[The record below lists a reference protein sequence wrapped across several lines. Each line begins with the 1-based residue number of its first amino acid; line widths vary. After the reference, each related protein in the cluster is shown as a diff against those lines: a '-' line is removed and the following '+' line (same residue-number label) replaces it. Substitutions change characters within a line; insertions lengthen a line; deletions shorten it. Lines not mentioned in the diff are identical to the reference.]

1 VEEEAVV
8 EKEVVVEKVKEVVEA
23 KVEVVKEKAGVE
35 DKEEV
40 EEKEMKEVD
49 NNQKLSKSK
58 IAILTCAGGSNT
70 GQLANA
76 IGAKLAKANLGY
88 MVCLAGIAA
97 GIETS
102 FKKISQAK
110 NILVIDG
117 CPKNCAKKILE
128 KAGIKINYHY
138 DVTKLGIKK
147 VPGSID
153 FTPQEIEIVEKF
165 ITENLNPI

>member
-1 VEEEAVV
+1 
-8 EKEVVVEKVKEVVEA
+8 
-23 KVEVVKEKAGVE
+23 
-35 DKEEV
+35 
-40 EEKEMKEVD
+40 MKEVES
-49 NNQKLSKSK
+49 NQKLSKSK
-58 IAILTCAGGSNT
+58 NT

-76 IGAKLAKANLGY
+76 ISAKLVKANLGY

-97 GIETS
+97 
-102 FKKISQAK
+102 ISQVK
-110 NILVIDG
+110 KL
-117 CPKNCAKKILE
+117 CKKILE

-147 VPGSID
+147 VLGSID

>member
-1 VEEEAVV
+1 MN
-8 EKEVVVEKVKEVVEA
+8 
-23 KVEVVKEKAGVE
+23 GVE
-35 DKEEV
+35 S
-40 EEKEMKEVD
+40 
-49 NNQKLSKSK
+49 NQKLSKSK

-128 KAGIKINYHY
+128 KAGIK
-138 DVTKLGIKK
+138 K

>member
-1 VEEEAVV
+1 M
-8 EKEVVVEKVKEVVEA
+8 
-23 KVEVVKEKAGVE
+23 VE

-97 GIETS
+97 
-102 FKKISQAK
+102 ISQ
-110 NILVIDG
+110 V
-117 CPKNCAKKILE
+117 KNCAKKILE

-153 FTPQEIEIVEKF
+153 FTSQEIEIVEKF

>member
-1 VEEEAVV
+1 M
-8 EKEVVVEKVKEVVEA
+8 
-23 KVEVVKEKAGVE
+23 VE

-40 EEKEMKEVD
+40 EEKEMKGMD

-58 IAILTCAGGSNT
+58 NT

-97 GIETS
+97 
-102 FKKISQAK
+102 ISQ
-110 NILVIDG
+110 V
-117 CPKNCAKKILE
+117 KNCAKKILE

-138 DVTKLGIKK
+138 DVTKLRIKK

-165 ITENLNPI
+165 ITENLSPI

>member
-1 VEEEAVV
+1 M
-8 EKEVVVEKVKEVVEA
+8 
-23 KVEVVKEKAGVE
+23 VE

-40 EEKEMKEVD
+40 EEKKMKEVD

-97 GIETS
+97 
-102 FKKISQAK
+102 ISQA
-110 NILVIDG
+110 
-117 CPKNCAKKILE
+117 KNCAKKILE

-153 FTPQEIEIVEKF
+153 FTSQEIEIVEKF
-165 ITENLNPI
+165 ITKNLNPI

>member
-1 VEEEAVV
+1 MEEEVV
-8 EKEVVVEKVKEVVEA
+8 AEKVKEVVEA
-23 KVEVVKEKAGVE
+23 KEKVVREKAMVE
-35 DKEEV
+35 DKEKV
-40 EEKEMKEVD
+40 EEKEMNGVKS
-49 NNQKLSKSK
+49 NQKLSKSK

-76 IGAKLAKANLGY
+76 IGAKLVKANLGY

-97 GIETS
+97 GTETS

-117 CPKNCAKKILE
+117 CPKSCAKKILE

-153 FTPQEIEIVEKF
+153 FTPQEIETVEKF
-165 ITENLNPI
+165 IIENLNPI

>member
-1 VEEEAVV
+1 M
-8 EKEVVVEKVKEVVEA
+8 
-23 KVEVVKEKAGVE
+23 VE

-58 IAILTCAGGSNT
+58 NT
-70 GQLANA
+70 EQLANA
-76 IGAKLAKANLGY
+76 IGAKLVKANLGY

-110 NILVIDG
+110 S
-117 CPKNCAKKILE
+117 CTKKILE
-128 KAGIKINYHY
+128 KA
-138 DVTKLGIKK
+138 GIKK